1 MRFRINYDD
10 CSPIIVSY
18 IIELLRLY
26 NMYNNILYRHTLQTV
41 GSRYRNRFLIHNRCL
56 APRTVMYNAARVGR
70 K

>member
-18 IIELLRLY
+18 IIELLRL
-26 NMYNNILYRHTLQTV
+26 YNNILYRHTLQTV